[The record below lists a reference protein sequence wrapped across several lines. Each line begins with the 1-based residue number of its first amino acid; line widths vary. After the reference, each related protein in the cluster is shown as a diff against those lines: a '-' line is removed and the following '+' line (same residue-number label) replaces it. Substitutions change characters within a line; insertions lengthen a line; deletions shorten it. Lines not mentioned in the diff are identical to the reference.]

1 VELGLL
7 IVAVDELDP
16 AVSFWRAFT
25 GWAAAEDVP
34 GVYAELRTPSGLRF
48 GLYAR
53 QHYVTNLGPEES
65 DLVKEGLQRTEIY
78 VRVDDARGS
87 LSRATALGASLLA
100 SVSAKP
106 WGDDVGYLRAPGGFV
121 LAIAQPSTAHE
132 SRPHV
137 VVAPD
142 RQGEAG
148 PRAYR

>member
-1 VELGLL
+1 M
-7 IVAVDELDP
+7 DELDP

-25 GWAAAEDVP
+25 GWVVAEDVP

-87 LSRATALGASLLA
+87 LSRATALG
-100 SVSAKP
+100 P
-106 WGDDVGYLRAPGGFV
+106 PCLRASPPSHGGMTSGISEPLV
-121 LAIAQPSTAHE
+121 ASSWPLRSPSIAHE
-132 SRPHV
+132 SWPHV